1 VLHEVREYYIRFDAV
16 PVFLRAFEEL
26 GLSAMRA
33 SGFKLE
39 GAYLQEIGERTGTS
53 FVWMLAWNDLNERA
67 DALAALRAHDDFS
80 AFADALYPLLTH
92 IDTRILRDV
101 SFSPTASS

>member
-1 VLHEVREYYIRFDAV
+1 
-16 PVFLRAFEEL
+16 
-26 GLSAMRA
+26 
-33 SGFKLE
+33 
-39 GAYLQEIGERTGTS
+39 
-53 FVWMLAWNDLNERA
+53 MLAWNDLNERA